1 MSGRFKLV
9 SDYKPFGDQPK
20 AIEQLCKGLEEGV
33 PSQVLLGITGSGK
46 TFTMANIVERIQR
59 PTLVIAHNK
68 TLAAQ
73 LYQEFKNFFP
83 TNAVEYFVSYYDY
96 YQPEAYIARTDT
108 YIEKDMAINDKI
120 DKMRL
125 SATRSLLER
134 DDVLIVASVSCI
146 YGLGVPE
153 YYRGM
158 NLKLQVGEKRR
169 RDDLLLHL
177 VEMQYK
183 RNDMDFYRGT
193 FRVRGEVI
201 EIFPAYEDELAIR
214 VECFGEEIERVSE
227 IDPLTG
233 KVLRRVESATI
244 YPSSHHV
251 TPEGVRE
258 EATRTIEAEMKERI
272 AYFQEHNKL
281 IEAQRIGERTRHD
294 LEMIREIGFCKGIEN
309 YSRHFSRRQPG
320 GPPPCLLDYFPKD
333 YLLFIDESHQTIPQM
348 RAMYAGDRSR
358 KSSLVEFGFR
368 LPSAFDNRPLKFEE
382 SLQHFPRTVFVSATP
397 SEWELQE
404 AQGHV
409 VEQIVRPTGLLDPVI
424 EVRPVATQVDDAMAE
439 IRLTAARGGRVL
451 VTTLTKRLA
460 EELTEYL
467 EELGVKAKYLH
478 SDIDTVERIQIIR
491 DLRVGLFDVLVGIN
505 LLREGL
511 DIPEVELVLILDA
524 DKEGFLRS
532 ETSLVQTCGRA
543 SRNVAGRV
551 IMYADKQ
558 TEAIRHTLAITEKRR
573 KIQEEYNRVHHI
585 EPQTV
590 KRGISLLVEEFL
602 DEPPKEISKP
612 HMTLEELQKTIA
624 ATAKEMRQAAKDLNF
639 EEAARLRDLMR
650 HYQQL
655 ELSL

>member
-1 MSGRFKLV
+1 MGGSFKLV
-9 SDYKPFGDQPK
+9 SDYQPFGDQPK
-20 AIEQLCKGLEEGV
+20 AIEQLTKGLEAGT

-46 TFTMANIVERIQR
+46 TFTMANLVERIQR

-73 LYQEFKNFFP
+73 LYQEFKGFFP
-83 TNAVEYFVSYYDY
+83 NNAVEYFVSYYDY

-158 NLKLQVGEKRR
+158 NLNLKVGEQRR
-169 RDDLLLHL
+169 RDDLLIHL

-183 RNDMDFYRGT
+183 RNDIDFYRGT

-214 VECFGEEIERVSE
+214 VECFGDEIERLSE

-233 KVLRRVESATI
+233 KVLRRIESATI

-258 EATRTIEAEMKERI
+258 EASRTIEAEMKERI
-272 AYFQEHNKL
+272 SYFQENNKL

-309 YSRHFSRRQPG
+309 YSRHFSRRNAG
-320 GPPPCLLDYFPKD
+320 DPPPCLMDYFPKD

-358 KSSLVEFGFR
+358 KSSLIEFGFR

-382 SLQHFPRTVFVSATP
+382 SLSHFPRTVFVSATP
-397 SEWELQE
+397 AEWELQE

-409 VEQIVRPTGLLDPVI
+409 VEQIIRPTGLLDPII

-439 IRLTAARGGRVL
+439 IRLVAARGGRVL

-532 ETSLVQTCGRA
+532 ETSLIQTCGRA
-543 SRNVAGRV
+543 ARNVAGRV

-558 TEAIRHTLAITEKRR
+558 TDAIKHTLAITEKRR
-573 KIQEEYNRVHHI
+573 KIQEEYNRVHNI
-585 EPQTV
+585 QPQTV
-590 KRGISLLVEEFL
+590 KRGISLLVEEFI
-602 DEPPKEISKP
+602 DEPPKKVTEP
-612 HMTLEELQKTIA
+612 HMTLDELQKTIA
-624 ATAKEMRQAAKDLNF
+624 TTAKEMRQAAKDLNF